1 MKKRLLTL
9 TVSFLCTLIAFAQF
23 SGSGSGTSSDPY
35 LIYNET
41 QLSQMANF
49 LNQSGVVFSLKKD
62 LDLTNWIAENSPSQG
77 WQPIGVSSSPF
88 KGKLL
93 GNGKT
98 ISGLS
103 INRSGS
109 SYVGFFGY
117 LDGATISNLTIT
129 GSSIK
134 GGQYT
139 GVLAGYASSSTLT
152 NVNVKVTTLSS
163 GGQYSGGLLG
173 YAKSTNITTFSVKAT
188 FNNSYDYKGG
198 VSGCAEGCTFKTGT
212 VEGNLAGKTYSG
224 GAVGYAKGTTLQGI
238 TINGNIGSSSVQGGV
253 VGRAEGTCSFSSC
266 MHNGDISGTI
276 HLGGIVGYIVS
287 GSSVTLTSCWS
298 KGKITGTGD
307 YIGGVIG
314 RSNVASIAGIEGCSH
329 FGDISGVN
337 YVGGIVGAITEENP
351 TAPTLHTYK
360 ESTRWEKSGSTY
372 TPAGTLIRTVT
383 DEIQDGSIT
392 SFSINNCT
400 AIGNIEGNN
409 YVGGIIGSDLPSY
422 SYSSAV
428 VEYTAGYHKSGT
440 YSYYNFVWKDDELL
454 GGGDN
459 ITNSHPVKYD
469 VYTYSLNFTSYNLT
483 NNYYSG
489 NITGA
494 EKIGGLVGEKRG
506 GVISN
511 CYSYGSIYG
520 TTCVG
525 GVVGNVAWSVTN
537 PPMKTTI
544 KSNMAICSTISAST
558 SGASVGRIY
567 GATDNSATIGTTGS
581 AEGNSALTQCKLIKS
596 GVTQTVSDDAQ
607 NGASM
612 GPSLLRLKATYVA
625 KGWDFDSYWN
635 ILETESYPYK
645 KYQAAP
651 PVIESELVSGATS
664 ISGNSVDGGT
674 VYLLYK
680 DNDAVATDC
689 SGNSWSFSTETLQ
702 SGAQVRAY
710 AEVDGKVPSYFTTA
724 TVGFPGSGT
733 EEDPYRIYSAE
744 DLQGANRIGYY
755 KLMNDIDLTSWIAA
769 NSPTKGW
776 VPIGLN
782 SNDATYIDGDNHKV
796 TGLWTN
802 TTDDFT
808 GLFSNYSAGEIKNL
822 TVEVATGKKVKGGN
836 YTGILIGRMANGTLT
851 NCKVK
856 GEVEGSQY
864 TGGFAGYAN
873 NTPMTMLEAEG
884 KVTGTSYVGGLAGFA
899 GGTSPIDHCTATST
913 IIATGNAGGL
923 VGEANGSGAAISNSH
938 ATATITVSGA
948 GRVGGLAGSA
958 AASINKSIA
967 DATITVGGS
976 NSYVGGLVG
985 YTTGNVELSFAN
997 GSVTATGTDS
1007 YTGGLIGYVS
1017 GATVTN
1023 CYSTANVSGT
1033 NYNAGL
1039 VAYALNTA
1047 IDKCYAKGDVSGAN
1061 YGGGLVAQLDGSRAS
1076 LSNSVAANNILS
1088 LSAQSSWG
1096 SRVIGGYKNGAA
1108 EPGENNYALNTMQVS
1123 LNGVPQTKTDDPVE
1137 GIAKSQANLM
1147 SAATYQGLGWNF
1159 SSVWGID
1166 EGEIYPYLLW
1176 EIDVNPVVEITLD
1189 KTTLLIAVGK
1199 EETINASILP
1209 LGATNKRLNWSS
1221 SNEAV
1226 ATVENGVV
1234 TAVAVGTATI
1244 TAAATDGSGVT
1255 ATCQVTVT
1263 ANKDAAIAALQA
1275 LVAEAQALY
1284 DNSTEGDN
1292 IGDYAPGSR
1301 AALLAVINSVNA
1313 QISNTMSD
1321 EALSQCTADI
1331 TAAIEQFQSQQVTA
1345 GEDTDYSTI
1354 ANTIYLERVEAAAGS
1369 QVTLSVK
1376 MKNTVEVQG
1385 FQFDLYLPEGVTIA
1399 TDEDGFNL
1407 IELSTARTTTRKT
1420 DYFNSTLQADGSI
1433 RVLCGSSK
1441 GYTFEGTDGEVATIT
1456 LNINENI
1463 EEGDHP
1469 IILKEVNLTDKNS
1482 TLYTTSYL
1490 KSTLTIINFILGDV
1504 NGNKKVEVSDFIA
1517 TANYILGNPPQVF
1530 IFKAGDVN
1538 SNNKIEVADFIGIAN
1553 IILNGTSSNAP
1564 AAAPKKAL
1572 AAAPKKAA
1580 TNIDALTD
1588 AIYVEP
1594 VTAAPGTQQV
1604 LSVRMKN
1611 SSPVAGFEF
1620 RLQLPDGITV
1630 ATDEDEILMAE
1641 LSTART
1647 TARKTDYFNSSL
1659 QADGTLQVLCGT
1671 STADPNTGKPYT
1683 FSGNDGEVARIT
1695 VSIPGDYAEGV
1706 YEMSIHDIAFS
1717 DDDNN
1722 LTEIEQTVTTEMTI
1736 GDNSIV
1742 LDENSEEDIVAT
1754 DGPVKVVVK
1763 RTLKKDQ
1770 WSTICLPFDM
1780 TEEQVY
1786 AAFGDDVQLQEFD
1799 SYDPEFDD
1807 DDNVT
1812 SLLVHFTD
1820 ANLSD
1825 GFYGNY
1831 PYLIK
1836 VSEDISEF
1844 TVTATIDPQEE
1855 ECYTEYAVGR
1865 GNKRHVYGTFY
1876 GTYHAQTTVPA
1887 NCLFLS
1893 DNKFWYSTGA
1903 TKMKAFRAYFELEDV
1918 LADASS
1924 ANISFI
1930 FDGTTGIRDIN
1941 REQMADGAVYTIQ
1954 GQLMGKDIEMKRLP
1968 RGIYIIN
1975 GKKVV
1980 IK

>member
-1 MKKRLLTL
+1 MNKRLLTL
-9 TVSFLCTLIAFAQF
+9 AASFLCTLFTFAQF
-23 SGSGSGTSSDPY
+23 SGSGSGTASDPY

-62 LDLTNWIAENSPSQG
+62 LDLTSWIAENSPSQG

-88 KGKLL
+88 KGKLI

-117 LDGATISNLTIT
+117 LSGATISNLTIK
-129 GSSIK
+129 GSSVK

-152 NVNVKVTTLSS
+152 NVNVEVTTLAS
-163 GGQYSGGLLG
+163 GSNYSGGLIG
-173 YAKSTNITTFSVKAT
+173 YALNTTVNTFSVKAT
-188 FNNSYDYKGG
+188 FNNSNNYKGG
-198 VSGCAEGCTFKTGT
+198 LSGYAEGCTFKTGT
-212 VEGNLAGKTYSG
+212 VEGKITVGSYG
-224 GAVGYAKGTTLQGI
+224 GGIVGAAK
-238 TINGNIGSSSVQGGV
+238 
-253 VGRAEGTCSFSSC
+253 GTCSFSSC
-266 MHNGDISGTI
+266 QYNGDISGSSN
-276 HLGGIVGYIVS
+276 LGGIVGETVS
-287 GSSVTLTSCWS
+287 GGSVTLTTCWS
-298 KGKITGTGD
+298 KGKIIGTGN
-307 YIGGVIG
+307 YIGGVVG
-314 RSNVASIAGIEGCSH
+314 ESNGASIAGIEGCSH
-329 FGDISGVN
+329 FGDISGGD
-337 YVGGIVGAITEENP
+337 YVGGVVGAIVGSIEDE
-351 TAPTLHTYK
+351 PTLHTYTVSVFRGNYGVGIEFVRQDK
-360 ESTRWEKSGSTY
+360 DKIVNGS
-372 TPAGTLIRTVT
+372 PK
-383 DEIQDGSIT
+383 T
-392 SFSINNCT
+392 SSINNST
-400 AIGNIEGNN
+400 VIGNIEGNKF
-409 YVGGIIGSDLPSY
+409 VGGLIGSDIPSY
-422 SYSSAV
+422 GFTSTYVEKYCGSELDVKGNIIYYLCYMDTNGSGQSSWR
-428 VEYTAGYHKSGT
+428 TGT
-440 YSYYNFVWKDDELL
+440 YIGKGND
-454 GGGDN
+454 
-459 ITNSHPVKYD
+459 KYK
-469 VYTYSLNFTSYNLT
+469 VYTYTRNLTKYAIT

-489 NITGA
+489 NIIGT
-494 EKIGGLVGEKRG
+494 EKVGGLAGEKRG
-506 GVISN
+506 GDISN
-511 CYSYGSIYG
+511 NYSLCSIYG
-520 TTCVG
+520 TTYVG
-525 GVVGNVAWSVTN
+525 GIIGNVVKAHESFT
-537 PPMKTTI
+537 TTI
-544 KSNMAICSTISAST
+544 NSNVANCSTISAT
-558 SGASVGRIY
+558 SSSAKIGRIY
-567 GATDNSATIGTTGS
+567 GAVDNSTTIGTTGS
-581 AEGNSALTQCKLIKS
+581 AEGNSALALCKLIKS
-596 GVTQTVSDDAQ
+596 GVTQTVSDNAQ
-607 NGASM
+607 NGASV

-625 KGWDFDSYWN
+625 KGWSFDSYWN

-680 DNDAVATDC
+680 DNAPISTNC
-689 SGNSWSFSTETLQ
+689 SGNSWSFSTEALQ

-710 AEVDGKVPSYFTTA
+710 AEVDGKVPSYYTTA

-733 EEDPYRIYSAE
+733 EADPYRIYSAE
-744 DLQGANRIGYY
+744 DLQGANKTGYY
-755 KLMNDIDLTSWIAA
+755 KLMNDIDLTSWINA

-802 TTDDFT
+802 TADDYT

-822 TVEVATGKKVKGGN
+822 TVEVATGKKVKGGK
-836 YTGILIGRMANGTLT
+836 YTGILIGRMANGIIT
-851 NCKVK
+851 NCTVK
-856 GEVEGSQY
+856 GDVEGSQY
-864 TGGFAGYAN
+864 TGGIVGYAN
-873 NTPMTMLEAEG
+873 STPMSMLEAEG
-884 KVTGTSYVGGLAGFA
+884 KVTGTSYVGGLAGYV
-899 GGTSPIDHCTATST
+899 GGTSAIDHCTATST

-923 VGEANGSGAAISNSH
+923 VGEANGSGTAISNSH
-938 ATATITVSGA
+938 ATATITVNGS
-948 GRVGGLAGSA
+948 GRVGGLAGNA
-958 AASINKSIA
+958 AAPISKSIA
-967 DATITVGGS
+967 DATITVSGS

-985 YTTGNVELSFAN
+985 YTTGKVELSFAN
-997 GSVTATGTDS
+997 GSVSATGTGS
-1007 YTGGLIGYVS
+1007 NTGGLIGYVS
-1017 GATVTN
+1017 GTTVTN
-1023 CYSTANVSGT
+1023 CYCTANVSGT
-1033 NYNAGL
+1033 QYSAGL
-1039 VAYALNTA
+1039 VAYALNTVV
-1047 IDKCYAKGDVSGAN
+1047 DKCYAKGNISGVD
-1061 YGGGLVAQLDGSRAS
+1061 YGGGLVAQLDGSNAS

-1096 SRVIGGYKNGAA
+1096 SRVIGGYKNGAP
-1108 EPGENNYALNTMQVS
+1108 EPGENNYALSTMQVS

-1137 GIAKSQANLM
+1137 GIAKPQADLM

-1166 EGEIYPYLLW
+1166 GGVSYPFLQWENEITP
-1176 EIDVNPVVEITLD
+1176 IIEITLD
-1189 KTTLLIAVGK
+1189 KTTLSIEKGK
-1199 EETINASILP
+1199 EATITANITP
-1209 LGATNKRLNWSS
+1209 QNATNKQLNWTSS
-1221 SNEAV
+1221 DEAV

-1234 TAVAVGTATI
+1234 SAVAVGTATI

-1263 ANKDAAIAALQA
+1263 ISKEAAIAALQE
-1275 LVAEAQALY
+1275 LVAEAQTLY
-1284 DNSTEGDN
+1284 DNSTEGEN

-1301 AALLAVINSVNA
+1301 AALLAVINNVNA
-1313 QISNTMSD
+1313 QISSTMSD
-1321 EALSQCTADI
+1321 EAISQCTEDI
-1331 TAAIEQFQSQQVTA
+1331 TAAIAEFQNQQVTA

-1385 FQFDLYLPEGVTIA
+1385 YQFDLYLPDGVTVA
-1399 TDEDGFNL
+1399 TDEDGFSL
-1407 IELSTARTTTRKT
+1407 IELSTARTTARKT
-1420 DYFNSTLQADGSI
+1420 DYFNSTVQPDGSI

-1456 LNINENI
+1456 LNIDENM

-1482 TLYTTSYL
+1482 TLYTTGYL
-1490 KSTLTIINFILGDV
+1490 KSTLTIINFMLGDV

-1553 IILNGTSSNAP
+1553 IILNGSGSSNAP

-1572 AAAPKKAA
+1572 AASPKKAA
-1580 TNIDALTD
+1580 TDIDALSD
-1588 AIYVEP
+1588 AIYMEP

-1630 ATDEDEILMAE
+1630 ATDEDGILMAE

-1683 FSGNDGEVARIT
+1683 FSGNDGEVALIT
-1695 VSIPGDYAEGV
+1695 VNIPEDYAEGM
-1706 YEMSIHDIAFS
+1706 YEVSIHDIAFS

-1722 LTEIEQTVTTEMTI
+1722 LTEIEQTVTTEMTV

-1742 LDENSEEDIVAT
+1742 LDENSEEDIEAT

-1799 SYDPEFDD
+1799 SYDPEYDD

-1812 SLLVHFTD
+1812 SILVHFTD
-1820 ANLSD
+1820 ADLSD

-1831 PYLIK
+1831 PYVIK
-1836 VSEDISEF
+1836 VSEDIDEF
-1844 TVTATIDPQEE
+1844 TVTATIDPLEE

-1876 GTYHAQTTVPA
+1876 GTYHAQTTVPE
-1887 NCLFLS
+1887 NCLFIS
-1893 DNKFWYSTGA
+1893 DNKFWYSTGL
-1903 TKMKAFRAYFELEDV
+1903 TKMKAFRGYFELEDV
-1918 LADASS
+1918 LSDAAN
-1924 ANISFI
+1924 ANINFT
-1930 FDGTTGIRDIN
+1930 FDGTTGIREI
-1941 REQMADGAVYTIQ
+1941 RSQSLAEGAVYTLQ
-1954 GQLMGKDIEMKRLP
+1954 GQFVGKDIDLKKLP
-1968 RGIYIIN
+1968 RGIYIVN